1 MAVSRILSSGRLAP
15 TAWTVICLTPRLA
28 AGRGPCG
35 LRPIPGGCRRL
46 RGVLGR
52 RPDPSCSVLHRMGFF
67 VPPCLRSGR
76 WAFTPPFHPCRPACA
91 GVGGMF
97 SVTLSVDRDFGP
109 GPPRILRGM
118 LPCGVRTFLS
128 RLALRRGESDRPPS
142 VEMVDAWRGFSS
154 GDRVD
159 LDFADW
165 EIGDTHT
172 GMSSTDH
179 LADRAARAEKI
190 IAAPEN
196 FKVCEGC
203 ESIVTMRVTSC
214 PNCHGYRFDE
224 APERVVEQAQLL
236 ASRPQQSV
244 TAEDLT

>member
-1 MAVSRILSSGRLAP
+1 
-15 TAWTVICLTPRLA
+15 
-28 AGRGPCG
+28 
-35 LRPIPGGCRRL
+35 
-46 RGVLGR
+46 
-52 RPDPSCSVLHRMGFF
+52 
-67 VPPCLRSGR
+67 
-76 WAFTPPFHPCRPACA
+76 
-91 GVGGMF
+91 MF

-128 RLALRRGESDRPPS
+128 KRALRPAGSDRPPS
-142 VEMVDAWRGFSS
+142 VDKVDAWRGFSS
-154 GDRVD
+154 GDRMD
-159 LDFADW
+159 LDFAEW

-172 GMSSTDH
+172 QMSSTDH

-224 APERVVEQAQLL
+224 APERVVEQARML

-244 TAEDLT
+244 TAEDLS